1 MSSVFFWKPHEENGY
16 LSNWYTSKFV
26 DSQGVTYYNTKQYL
40 MYQKAILFKDFQAAK
55 LILNTKNPKLI
66 KELGRK
72 VSNFEE
78 TIWIKNRENIMY
90 DGCFYKFSQN
100 SNLKTKLLSTGD
112 NQLVESSPF
121 DKIWGIG
128 LNKYQALKQSNW
140 PGLNLL
146 GKVLIK
152 VRKTLK

>member
-1 MSSVFFWKPHEENGY
+1 MSSVFFWKPYEENVY

-26 DSQGVTYYNTKQYL
+26 DSQGVTYNNAEQYL
-40 MYQKAILFKDFQAAK
+40 MYQKAILFKDFQVAK
-55 LILNTKNPKLI
+55 LILNTNNPKLI

-78 TIWIKNRENIMY
+78 TIWITNRENIMY

-100 SNLKTKLLSTGD
+100 SNLKTKLLTTCD
-112 NQLVESSPF
+112 NQLVESSPY

-152 VRKTLK
+152 VRKSLK